1 VCLNQENNWPK
12 TFGREGNLSAILTPV
27 QSEYIAQGRG
37 RMKDKKM
44 WSMNSRVSCE
54 AKINYDFVTLI
65 NNNCHD
71 VYLDYL
77 TTGLELQVWRQNR
90 H

>member
-1 VCLNQENNWPK
+1 
-12 TFGREGNLSAILTPV
+12 
-27 QSEYIAQGRG
+27 
-37 RMKDKKM
+37 MKDKKM

-54 AKINYDFVTLI
+54 ATINYDFVTLI
-65 NNNCHD
+65 NNTCRD

-77 TTGLELQVWRQNR
+77 TTGLELQVCRQNR